1 MRVNRK
7 FLYWG
12 VFFVAM
18 GGVMVAADLAGIDDN
33 VVTDALRL
41 WPVVVVAFGLALIMR
56 RTRFSLAGGLLAA
69 AVPGLVLGGALAA
82 GPHVG
87 LNCGSGE
94 PPSFT
99 TQQGTFIGDAT
110 VDVTSSCGDLTIT
123 TAPGSGWQLQSGN
136 TGGNLPT
143 VTSRSDAL
151 TIGTGARRGW
161 FDLPYGRDVLRL
173 TLPTSPIS
181 SLSLVVNAGAGHI
194 DLAGAQ
200 VRSIGITNNAA
211 ASTVDLSTTAVSA
224 INGTVN
230 AGALSVHL
238 PAGQDFSGTFDVN
251 AGALQVCAP
260 SGLGFR
266 VHHTGVLGAIRVG
279 GANQTGDWQSPDYL
293 SAAHHADLA
302 VSVNVGGVDINPI
315 GGCK

>member
-18 GGVMVAADLAGIDDN
+18 GGVMVAADLAGIDEN

-69 AVPGLVLGGALAA
+69 ALPGLVIGGALAA

-87 LNCGSGE
+87 LDCGGGE

-99 TQQGTFIGDAT
+99 SQQGTFVGNAT

-123 TAPGSGWQLQSGN
+123 TAPGSSWQLQSGN
-136 TGGNLPT
+136 TSGYEPS
-143 VTSRSDAL
+143 VTSANDAL
-151 TIGTGARRGW
+151 TITSAAHRGW

-173 TLPTSPIS
+173 TLPTSPITS
-181 SLSLVVNAGAGHI
+181 MSLVVNAGTGNI
-194 DLAGAQ
+194 NLAGARVQ
-200 VRSIGITNNAA
+200 SIGITNNAA
-211 ASTVDLSTTAVSA
+211 SSTVDLSSA
-224 INGTVN
+224 STSTITGTVN

-238 PAGQDFSGTFDVN
+238 PGGQDMSGTFDVN

-260 SGLGFR
+260 SGLGIR
-266 VHHTGVLGAIRVG
+266 VHHTGVLGAARFG
-279 GANQTGDWQSPDYL
+279 GVNQTGDWQSPDYT
-293 SAAHHADLA
+293 SAAHRADFA
-302 VSVNVGGVDINPI
+302 VSVNVGSVDFNPI